1 MHRLTRTIG
10 AASARHPLR
19 TLAAWAVLAVVVVGL
34 AVTSGGRFADD
45 LVAPGSESERAM
57 QLLEERFPAASDG
70 TAMLVFAA
78 DPGQRLDDQGDA
90 VAAAVARAERVPH
103 VTSLA
108 DPFAAGPAGTTATV
122 SPDGRVAFATITFDE
137 PALDLGPDPFVALEH
152 ALAPARA
159 AGLGAEVGGDS
170 AFLNAESEQSG
181 AEALGLLVALAVL
194 LVAFGTVVA
203 ALVPIG
209 LALVAVATGVGGIV
223 LLANAT
229 EVSTVAPGV
238 AAMVGLGVGI
248 DYALIVMARY
258 REQRAAGRDTQQAIA
273 TAMESSGSSV
283 VFAGGTVVVAMLALV
298 LTGIGVLASMGL
310 ATSLVVLVAVAAATT
325 LLPAVLALLGDRLE
339 RGRLPHVRRRGAT
352 GSTAPEATTWWRF
365 GHRVARRPCPFLVA
379 SVVLMLGLA
388 APALGMN
395 LAFPDAGNEPTSTT
409 HRRGYD
415 LLAAGFGPGVNGP
428 LLVVADLRTAGLDE
442 GDLPRMTGQIAADP
456 GVASVGEP
464 VTNDGADAAVLTVVP
479 TTGPSDPATSATID
493 RVRTLLPAGVHVTGI
508 TAMTDDLNGQLTDTL
523 PLFVGAVLLASIV
536 LLMLVFRSVVIPLKA
551 AAMNLLSVGAAYG
564 VLVAVFQWGWLQDLV
579 GLQSTTPIASPIPV
593 VMFAIVFGMSMDYE
607 VFLLSRIREEYV
619 RTGDN
624 SESVARGLASTGRVI
639 TSAALIMVAVFAGF
653 VADPSPSVKM
663 LGLGLAVAVALDA
676 TVVRMVLV
684 PASMALLGRANWWL
698 PRWLD
703 RALPHVCGAGHTSR
717 SPVPAPDDSRR
728 PVPVGAP

>member
-1 MHRLTRTIG
+1 MHRLTRSIG
-10 AASARHPLR
+10 VASARHPLR
-19 TLAAWAVLAVVVVGL
+19 TLAAWAVLAVAVL
-34 AVTSGGRFADD
+34 ALATTSGGRFADD
-45 LVAPGSESERAM
+45 LVAPGSESDLAM
-57 QLLEERFPAASDG
+57 QLLEERFPEASDG

-78 DPGQRLDDQGDA
+78 DPGERLDA
-90 VAAAVARAERVPH
+90 RRAAIEATVTRAERVPH
-103 VTSLA
+103 VTSVA
-108 DPFAAGPAGTTATV
+108 DLFTTAAGSAV
-122 SPDGRVAFATITFDE
+122 SPDGRVGFAAVTFDR
-137 PALDLGPDPFVALEH
+137 PAFDVGPDPFVALER
-152 ALAPARA
+152 ALEPARA
-159 AGLGAEVGGDS
+159 DGLTAELGGDS
-170 AFLNAESEQSG
+170 VFLNGESEQSG
-181 AEALGLLVALAVL
+181 AEALGLLVALVVL

-258 REQRAAGRDTQQAIA
+258 REQRAAGQDTREAIA
-273 TAMESSGSSV
+273 SAMESSGSSV

-339 RGRLPHVRRRGAT
+339 RGRLPHVRRRGT
-352 GSTAPEATTWWRF
+352 PAPEDTVWWQF
-365 GHRVARRPCPFLVA
+365 GHRVARRPWPFLVA

-395 LAFPDAGNEPTSTT
+395 LAFPDAGDEPTSTT

-428 LLVVADLRTAGLDE
+428 LLVVADLDAPGVGAD
-442 GDLPRMTGQIAADP
+442 DLPRIAGRIAAEP

-464 VTNDGADAAVLTVVP
+464 VTNDATDAAVLSLVP
-479 TTGPSDPATSATID
+479 TTGPSDRATSATID
-493 RVRTLLPAGVHVTGI
+493 RLRSLLPAGVHVTGI

-523 PLFVGAVLLASIV
+523 PLFVGAVLLASIM
-536 LLMLVFRSVVIPLKA
+536 LLMLVFRSVVVPLKA
-551 AAMNLLSVGAAYG
+551 AAMNLLSIGAAYG
-564 VLVAVFQWGWLQDLV
+564 VLVAVFQWGWLQELV
-579 GLQSTTPIASPIPV
+579 GLQATTPIPSPIPV

-607 VFLLSRIREEYV
+607 VFLLSRIREEYL

-676 TVVRMVLV
+676 TVVRMVIV
-684 PASMALLGRANWWL
+684 PSSMALLGRANWWL

-703 RALPHVCGAGHTSR
+703 RSLPRVGGAGHTSPA
-717 SPVPAPDDSRR
+717 PVTAPDDSRQ
-728 PVPVGAP
+728 PVTATVS